1 MASSTEHTTVICT
14 LSSLIINYACTQN
27 DNFCSV
33 IERMSELKR
42 RFYGPDKRTFYAYA
56 YIIENDQNVS
66 VHLMMYCIRQMHR
79 DFLITLYV
87 QSI

>member
-1 MASSTEHTTVICT
+1 MVSTARTTVICT
-14 LSSLIINYACTQN
+14 LSSLILNYACTPN
-27 DNFCSV
+27 DNFYSV

-42 RFYGPDKRTFYAYA
+42 RFYGSDKRTFYVYA
-56 YIIENDQNVS
+56 YIIQGDQNVS
-66 VHLMMYCIRQMHR
+66 VHLIMYCIRQVHR